1 MGSETSEPGAG
12 IKPGD
17 RVCAVEGAYKGE
29 VGTALRVV
37 TSRDE
42 GRTSRSVLVSFP
54 EGGADYLDAAAL
66 EKAEEDEE
74 SRDQGADRRQE

>member
-1 MGSETSEPGAG
+1 MGSETSEPAVG
-12 IKPGD
+12 IKAGD
-17 RVCAVEGAYKGE
+17 RVRAVEGAYKGV

-54 EGGADYLDAAAL
+54 AGGADYLDAAKL
-66 EKAEEDEE
+66 EKTEGGEASVD
-74 SRDQGADRRQE
+74 